1 LRPQHFCRNL
11 QASYPT
17 SQGRSISLHIQEI
30 PWRRPEDCFAT
41 LSGEPYLVFLD
52 SAAQGDAR
60 SGASYVCLDPL
71 RILHLRQ
78 GVVSIDGVPHPGD
91 PLGLLGRELA
101 SRHRVPIATPLP
113 FSGGAVGFF
122 GYELGRALE
131 HLPSRHG
138 NSLNMPDM
146 VVGLYDTVI
155 GFDHRARRAWLMLG
169 ERAGARLD
177 ARVQTLC
184 ARLDRQRP
192 RPPLPGLAWQP
203 DFDRASYKLQIER
216 VLGYI
221 RAGDIFQ
228 ANFTTRH
235 LAPRPRNLDTAALYL
250 ALRQASPAPFAAYLD
265 CGPELTLLSASPER
279 FLSLDTE
286 RRIEARPIKG
296 TRPRHP
302 DPLRDQAMACELA
315 ESSKDRAEN
324 LMIVDLLRNDIGK
337 VAEIGSIRVPELY
350 HIESFASVHHM
361 VSSVTGKLR
370 PELGAIDLLR
380 ATLPGGSVTGAP
392 KIRAMQIIDE
402 LEACRRG
409 PYCGA
414 IAWIGFDGAMDSS
427 IVIRTIIAT
436 STHLLM
442 HAGGGIVADST
453 ADAEYDEMA
462 LKAAPMLG
470 VCDV

>member
-1 LRPQHFCRNL
+1 M
-11 QASYPT
+11 
-17 SQGRSISLHIQEI
+17 
-30 PWRRPEDCFAT
+30 PEDCFAA

-60 SGASYVCLDPL
+60 SNASYICLDPIRTL
-71 RILHLRQ
+71 RVSQ
-78 GVVSIDGVPHPGD
+78 GVVTIDGVVHSGD
-91 PLGLLGRELA
+91 ALGLLARELA
-101 SRHRVPIATPLP
+101 AYRRAPGAAPLP

-138 NSLNMPDM
+138 NSLDIPDM

-155 GFDHRARRAWLMLG
+155 GFDHRTQRAWLMIG
-169 ERAGARLD
+169 ERAGGQLD
-177 ARVQTLC
+177 ARVQALC
-184 ARLDRQRP
+184 ARLDQKRRHA
-192 RPPLPGLAWQP
+192 PLPHLAWQP
-203 DFDRASYKLQIER
+203 DFDRAAYRRQIER

-228 ANFTTRH
+228 ANFTMRY
-235 LAPRPRNLDTAALYL
+235 LALRPQDLDTAALYL
-250 ALRQASPAPFAAYLD
+250 ALRRASPAPFAAYLD
-265 CGPELTLLSASPER
+265 CGAGLALLSASPER
-279 FLSLDTE
+279 FISLDTQ

-302 DPLRDQAMACELA
+302 DPLRDQALAGELA
-315 ESSKDRAEN
+315 KSIKDRAEN
-324 LMIVDLLRNDIGK
+324 LMIVDLLRNDIGR
-337 VAEIGSIRVPELY
+337 VAEIGSIRVPELCR
-350 HIESFASVHHM
+350 IESFASVHHM
-361 VSSVTGKLR
+361 VSSITGKLR
-370 PELGAIDLLR
+370 PELSAIDLLR
-380 ATLPGGSVTGAP
+380 ASLPGGSITGAP

-409 PYCGA
+409 PYCGS

-427 IVIRTIIAT
+427 IVIRTLIAT
-436 STHLLM
+436 PTHLLM

-453 ADAEYDEMA
+453 PDAEYDEMR